1 MAKPKAGPRGG
12 RTTVTPGGML
22 KKTVYFDPE
31 EWAALKK
38 KSYEEDRPISE
49 IIREILRAGL
59 GLD

>member
-59 GLD
+59 ALD